1 MESRGEAEETMTNP
15 GGTGTTG
22 GTAQN
27 RLDLASENN
36 DTLVEGGTDSSDTVS
51 GCGKFYFA
59 KKFHE
64 KL

>member
-15 GGTGTTG
+15 GGTGTAAG

-36 DTLVEGGTDSSDTVS
+36 DTLVEGGTDSSDTV
-51 GCGKFYFA
+51 GGVGGKI
-59 KKFHE
+59 KNI
-64 KL
+64 

>member
-1 MESRGEAEETMTNP
+1 MTNP

-36 DTLVEGGTDSSDTVS
+36 DTLVEGGTDSSDTVG